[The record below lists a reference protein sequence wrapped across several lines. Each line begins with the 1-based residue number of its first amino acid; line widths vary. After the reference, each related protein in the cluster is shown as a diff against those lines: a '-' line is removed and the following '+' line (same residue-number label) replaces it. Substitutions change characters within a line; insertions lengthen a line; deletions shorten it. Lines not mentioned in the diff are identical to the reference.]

1 MGDASGKDQ
10 HFKWTAARKAAAFA
24 LADGKTRAE
33 AAVSAEVAERSVYT
47 WLLHPEFSEEV
58 DRLTLMIGI
67 ATRAERMRVIKR
79 LVAQRTK
86 DDVIESKADVLD
98 WLKFAQSET
107 TGAVNDLAESIASAI
122 TGDHRAQG

>member
-1 MGDASGKDQ
+1 LQKNGRNMAGFQ
-10 HFKWTAARKAAAFA
+10 WTEKAKIAAMS

-33 AAVSAEVAERSVYT
+33 AAAIAAIGERTLYR
-47 WLLHPEFSEEV
+47 WLLDPTFSEEV

-67 ATRAERMRVIKR
+67 ATRAERMRLIKR

-107 TGAVNDLAESIASAI
+107 TGAVNDLAESIAIAI

>member
-1 MGDASGKDQ
+1 MS
-10 HFKWTAARKAAAFA
+10 

-33 AAVSAEVAERSVYT
+33 AAAIAAIGERTLYR
-47 WLLHPEFSEEV
+47 WLLDPTFSEEV

-67 ATRAERMRVIKR
+67 ATRAERMRLIKR

-107 TGAVNDLAESIASAI
+107 TGAVNDLAESIAIAI